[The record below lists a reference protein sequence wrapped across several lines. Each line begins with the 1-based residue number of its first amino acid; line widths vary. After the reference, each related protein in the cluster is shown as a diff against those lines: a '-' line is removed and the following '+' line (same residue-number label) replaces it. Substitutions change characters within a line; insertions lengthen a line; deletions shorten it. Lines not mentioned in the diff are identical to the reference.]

1 MIELDGLAIGAWLAA
16 TLRAS
21 TPLLLVLLGETM
33 TQRTG
38 VINLGV
44 EGQMLAGAA
53 AGFAAASVTGDPW
66 LGLLAGSL
74 SGVLLSSVHAGLCLG
89 TGANPIGSGI
99 AVWLLG
105 LGLTSYY
112 GRAIVG
118 ADVEGLA
125 PLLAGAETGSIL
137 LDQLLGQLTIAT
149 VIALLLV
156 PAFGLWLFRSRR
168 GRQWRAVGE
177 SLETARALGIRPWS
191 VQLQAILLGGF
202 MSGLGGAVLT
212 VDYTQ
217 TWAQEITK
225 GRGLVA
231 VALVIAARW
240 NPWLAL
246 PAALIF
252 GGTEAAVLRLQAAG
266 VDLSPHLLA
275 TAPYLCCILVVWI
288 GYLTLRGSGGMPA
301 SLAGIFR

>member
-1 MIELDGLAIGAWLAA
+1 MMEIDGLVIGAWLAA

-21 TPLLLVLLGETM
+21 TPLLLVLLGETI

-53 AGFAAASVTGDPW
+53 AGFAAASLTGDPW
-66 LGLLAGSL
+66 IGLLTGSL
-74 SGVLLSSVHAGLCLG
+74 AGLLLSSVHAGLCLG
-89 TGANPIGSGI
+89 TGANQIGSGI

-105 LGLTSYY
+105 LGLSSYY

-118 ADVEGLA
+118 ADVEGFA
-125 PLLAGAETGSIL
+125 PLLAEAATGSPL
-137 LDQLLGQLTIAT
+137 LDQLLSQLTIAT

-156 PAFGLWLFRSRR
+156 PAFGIWLCRSRQ
-168 GRQWRAVGE
+168 GRHWRAVGE
-177 SLETARALGIRPWS
+177 SLETARALGIRPWT

-240 NPWLAL
+240 NPWLTL
-246 PAALIF
+246 PTALIF

-266 VDLSPHLLA
+266 VDLSPHLLGVV
-275 TAPYLCCILVVWI
+275 PYFICLLVVWA
-288 GYLTLRGSGGMPA
+288 GYLSVRGGGGMPS
-301 SLAGIFR
+301 SLKAIFR